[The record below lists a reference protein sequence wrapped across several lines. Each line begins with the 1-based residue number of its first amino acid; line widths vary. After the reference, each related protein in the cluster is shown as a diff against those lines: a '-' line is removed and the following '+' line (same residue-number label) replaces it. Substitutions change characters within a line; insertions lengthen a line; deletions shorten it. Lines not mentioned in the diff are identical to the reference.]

1 MFVASLNL
9 DYFFKKVFSNER
21 IAKKFLEDLL
31 GVSISDLKLLAV
43 ENKLTDDSVSVKFD
57 FRCKIHGN
65 YVVIEMQ
72 QKYKVDVVK
81 RFFLYHALSTAL
93 QLETLKPVKVTKANG
108 ETYTEKNY
116 SSLEPVITLIW
127 MVDDMLGFEDD
138 FIVYTTLPETAKD
151 FITNTDLWQQPLE
164 TILTEREKVIEILEN
179 KTKGLDFFSK
189 NRLIYIFQKNIV
201 KNKKIESPY
210 YKWFDFANIS
220 RNPDNTEQ
228 DFSNFK
234 NDKAMAEVINRLR
247 KDKFTPDEFKYVS
260 DLDSYEIL
268 LARKDEDHDEAMAL
282 QKQHERKAV
291 EQERQKAEQERQ
303 KAIQAKQEKQLL
315 QIEFI
320 KVLLN
325 QKIQIPK
332 IAETLKISIEETT
345 ALIEKIQIEKS

>member
-1 MFVASLNL
+1 VTC
-9 DYFFKKVFSNER
+9 
-21 IAKKFLEDLL
+21 IL
-31 GVSISDLKLLAV
+31 G
-43 ENKLTDDSVSVKFD
+43 
-57 FRCKIHGN
+57 GN
-65 YVVIEMQ
+65 
-72 QKYKVDVVK
+72 
-81 RFFLYHALSTAL
+81 
-93 QLETLKPVKVTKANG
+93 G
-108 ETYTEKNY
+108 
-116 SSLEPVITLIW
+116 
-127 MVDDMLGFEDD
+127 G
-138 FIVYTTLPETAKD
+138 
-151 FITNTDLWQQPLE
+151 
-164 TILTEREKVIEILEN
+164 
-179 KTKGLDFFSK
+179 
-189 NRLIYIFQKNIV
+189 NI
-201 KNKKIESPY
+201 
-210 YKWFDFANIS
+210 
-220 RNPDNTEQ
+220 NTEQ

-303 KAIQAKQEKQLL
+303 KAEQERQKAIQERQKAEQERQKAIQAKQEKQLL